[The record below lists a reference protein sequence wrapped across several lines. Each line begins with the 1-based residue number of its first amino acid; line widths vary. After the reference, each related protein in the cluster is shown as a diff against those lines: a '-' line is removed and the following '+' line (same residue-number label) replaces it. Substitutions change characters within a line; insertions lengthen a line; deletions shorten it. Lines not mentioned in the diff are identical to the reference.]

1 LNEMSTLRKMLLP
14 DADSSHSLS
23 TAFAARSGS
32 GKTTLLTHLV
42 SQARKDT
49 AFKETRFVYVSIKQ
63 EHLFGEKVPVVSSV
77 DDLLKQMEKEP
88 IVTFYPKDAGYY
100 EEDIDEI
107 IESMFSISDDVKGGI
122 VLMIDDANVLKGF
135 DSRGQPS
142 PSVKKLTIAG
152 RSKGIR
158 GVYILHRISNL
169 PRLMN
174 GNLSGMVLLSI
185 SSMDL
190 PYSKKITGIELDS
203 LLPELVD
210 YKWAYVDLI
219 HEQIHRFN
227 PVEVKKP

>member
-1 LNEMSTLRKMLLP
+1 MNNLRKMLLP
-14 DADSSHSLS
+14 NRSGSHSLS

-32 GKTTLLTHLV
+32 GKTTLLTELV
-42 SQARKDT
+42 SQARRDE

-63 EHLFGEKVPVVSSV
+63 EHLFGEKVPVVTNV
-77 DDLLKQMEKEP
+77 EDLLKKMEKEP
-88 IVTFYPKDAGYY
+88 IVTFYPLDAGYY
-100 EEDIDEI
+100 EEDIDDV
-107 IESMFSISDDVKGGI
+107 IEAMFSIADDVKGGI

-174 GNLSGMVLLSI
+174 GNISGMILLSI
-185 SSMDL
+185 SPMDL
-190 PYSKKITGIELDS
+190 PYSKKITGIELDD

-219 HEQIHRFN
+219 DNTIHRFN
-227 PVEVKKP
+227 PVELKKP